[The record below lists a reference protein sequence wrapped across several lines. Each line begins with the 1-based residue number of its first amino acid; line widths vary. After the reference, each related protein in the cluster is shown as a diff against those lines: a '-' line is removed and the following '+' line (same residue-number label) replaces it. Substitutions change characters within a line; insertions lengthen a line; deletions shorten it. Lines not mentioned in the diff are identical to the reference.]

1 MEQDI
6 LQTQQLKKKKL
17 PKWLVIVIVI
27 PLVIIA
33 LHFHFY
39 SALKEE
45 FHTDQSV
52 NPKAT
57 SYFLHATAIHTVWI
71 TVLHDFFFIDYDNLL
86 LKPFLSLR
94 DHFFEKG
101 ESIMPADNAE
111 DAIWWIQNY
120 ASMYD
125 FTVKGREDKSMAI
138 DTLDKPTQRAIREKI
153 YNYII
158 KMNEYGIKG
167 IHSNRYA
174 IPSDKMTDLV
184 ACYLHNGSS
193 MFEGN
198 SEQERVEAYYMDKN
212 LNNKILNIFMAY
224 DHFIDQYGIEEKDQ
238 YYFGFYKYRLLS
250 EIIIRKIAL
259 TNDFKLHECD
269 KYVNR
274 FLQISDF
281 IFQWIRTPMS
291 DSDAPSRRIKH
302 DFNDIAVS
310 SNPDYVS
317 NIITS
322 NIREQCSQK
331 IKTIQGVNNGN

>member
-1 MEQDI
+1 MKNPFN
-6 LQTQQLKKKKL
+6 TPKS
-17 PKWLVIVIVI
+17 KWLIAVVPI

-33 LHFHFY
+33 IHFHFY

-45 FHTDQSV
+45 FHADKSV
-52 NPKAT
+52 NPEAT

-71 TVLHDFFFIDYDNLL
+71 SVLHDFFFIDYDNPL

-101 ESIMPADNAE
+101 ESTMPADNAE

-125 FTVKGREDKSMAI
+125 FTVTGRNDKSMAI

-158 KMNEYGIKG
+158 KMDKYGIRG
-167 IHSNRYA
+167 IHSNKYA

-184 ACYLHNGSS
+184 ACYLHEIVDMYDGD
-193 MFEGN
+193 
-198 SEQERVEAYYMDKN
+198 SEQAKVESYYTDDQMSKN
-212 LNNKILNIFMAY
+212 VLAIYFAY
-224 DHFIDQYGIEEKDQ
+224 DNFINRFGTKKEDQ
-238 YYFGFYKYRLLS
+238 YYFNYYRYQLLS

-259 TNDFKLHECD
+259 TNDFKLHMCD
-269 KYVNR
+269 EYVTR
-274 FLQISDF
+274 FLLISSF
-281 IFQWIRTPMS
+281 MFQWIRTPVS
-291 DSDAPSRRIKH
+291 DSNAPSRRIKH
-302 DFNDIAVS
+302 DFIDIAVS
-310 SNPDYVS
+310 KNPDYVS

-322 NIREQCSQK
+322 NISERCSQK
-331 IKTIQGVNNGN
+331 LKQL